1 MAVGMARKSI
11 KILNGRASALP
22 PTEKFPRWRVI
33 WTDPVTGRRRQTS
46 GGDSLDSAKAKAA
59 EILGD
64 YVPDPESVVRP
75 PTFDECFL
83 SWMESKKPQIAEQT
97 AANYVYVYRRFLKPE
112 LGELSITAIG
122 QRSIRA
128 IQVTGVEFPVL
139 VKRIIKGVFEQ
150 ARSWTHRPADHYA
163 DCIAIRS
170 SRSEKRRDYVARG
183 DIPSSKLVASFVIAA
198 YGTLQ
203 QNPLDAPAVAVWDP
217 ESATHKRSTSRMAFA
232 PGLGLTQP
240 DDVCF
245 RNGVPFDA
253 VYPGYQKPE
262 EIRNDANRHSTRL
275 AFMKRKAM
283 MCRRI
288 GLITALGA
296 GGGLRIGE
304 VLALRVR
311 HVLTRE
317 QVTMRYQFD
326 QPREKSTWRGETHVC
341 EQITR
346 GGAGQM
352 RLTTPKYDH
361 DRIVHM
367 PAFLPNW
374 NGFGLGTH
382 RAQIAEVIPRF
393 ADPKLVSGPSQTRK
407 PVPSGKRVSRR
418 SDGFS
423 GVI

>member
-1 MAVGMARKSI
+1 
-11 KILNGRASALP
+11 
-22 PTEKFPRWRVI
+22 
-33 WTDPVTGRRRQTS
+33 
-46 GGDSLDSAKAKAA
+46 
-59 EILGD
+59 
-64 YVPDPESVVRP
+64 
-75 PTFDECFL
+75 
-83 SWMESKKPQIAEQT
+83 
-97 AANYVYVYRRFLKPE
+97 
-112 LGELSITAIG
+112 
-122 QRSIRA
+122 
-128 IQVTGVEFPVL
+128 VL
-139 VKRIIKGVFEQ
+139 VKRIVRGVFEQ
-150 ARSWTHRPADHYA
+150 ARSWTHRPAEHYA
-163 DCIAIRS
+163 DCIAVRS
-170 SRSEKRRDYVARG
+170 SRSEKRKDYVARG
-183 DIPSSKLVASFVIAA
+183 DIPSSKLVASFIIAA

-203 QNPLDAPAVAVWDP
+203 QNPLDDPAVSVWDP
-217 ESATHKRSTSRMAFA
+217 ESATHKRSTRRMAFA

-240 DDVCF
+240 DDACF
-245 RNGVPFDA
+245 RNGVPFDT

-262 EIRNDANRHSTRL
+262 EIKNDTNRHSTRL

-283 MCRRI
+283 ICRRV

-317 QVTMRYQFD
+317 QITMRYQFD

-393 ADPKLVSGPSQTRK
+393 ADPKLVSGPPRTRK

>member
-11 KILNGRASALP
+11 KILNGRASTLP

-64 YVPDPESVVRP
+64 YVPDPESGVCP

-183 DIPSSKLVASFVIAA
+183 GIPSSKLVASFVIAA

-217 ESATHKRSTSRMAFA
+217 NQPHTKDLRVAWRLLR
-232 PGLGLTQP
+232 GLG
-240 DDVCF
+240 
-245 RNGVPFDA
+245 
-253 VYPGYQKPE
+253 
-262 EIRNDANRHSTRL
+262 S
-275 AFMKRKAM
+275 
-283 MCRRI
+283 
-288 GLITALGA
+288 
-296 GGGLRIGE
+296 
-304 VLALRVR
+304 
-311 HVLTRE
+311 
-317 QVTMRYQFD
+317 
-326 QPREKSTWRGETHVC
+326 
-341 EQITR
+341 
-346 GGAGQM
+346 
-352 RLTTPKYDH
+352 
-361 DRIVHM
+361 
-367 PAFLPNW
+367 
-374 NGFGLGTH
+374 
-382 RAQIAEVIPRF
+382 
-393 ADPKLVSGPSQTRK
+393 PSQTMSISGTAFRSM
-407 PVPSGKRVSRR
+407 PSIRATRSRR
-418 SDGFS
+418 KS
-423 GVI
+423 GTMPIVIPLAWPS